1 MEFFSRARKEEK
13 SSAEKERKNKEIE
26 DAKWRDDDKNLA
38 KKLAKK
44 EEAERKRQEALE
56 KKREKESILAQ
67 EEAEQKAMSAKKGG
81 QTQKMSR
88 AQIREEAERREA
100 IARGKAAVETKTHLD
115 APLEENV
122 NRVQVEGVEAR
133 TVDEA
138 LSVLRYLHIL
148 KKQKSTNITL
158 FISVSKMSRPKLICI
173 QKNE

>member
-1 MEFFSRARKEEK
+1 M
-13 SSAEKERKNKEIE
+13 
-26 DAKWRDDDKNLA
+26 
-38 KKLAKK
+38 AKK

-56 KKREKESILAQ
+56 KKKEKESILAQ
-67 EEAEQKAMSAKKGG
+67 EEAEHKAMAAKKGG

-100 IARGKAAVETKTHLD
+100 IARGRANQDTKTHLD

-138 LSVLRYLHIL
+138 LSVLRYEIFVLYIKYIKYL
-148 KKQKSTNITL
+148 LLQYA
-158 FISVSKMSRPKLICI
+158 FQCQRRA
-173 QKNE
+173 